1 MEKTDLYRTRAT
13 NLIKLTKTGFIYL
26 GESYELP
33 RDKIKFYQQ
42 RNLPRRLVSAATKL
56 TPLSDSKNYS
66 LIIATSEDCELHVGI
81 SSNFSNYRKFKYIK
95 GYARHKL
102 IKNLNKNQAQ
112 YLKAKLE
119 TRQDFRQALA
129 LANEEIEITSNNS

>member
-1 MEKTDLYRTRAT
+1 M
-13 NLIKLTKTGFIYL
+13 

-33 RDKIKFYQQ
+33 RDKIKFYQDK
-42 RNLPRRLVSAATKL
+42 NLPKRLISAATKL
-56 TPLSDSKNYS
+56 TPLTDSKSYS
-66 LIIATSEDCELHVGI
+66 LIIATSGDCELHVGI

-112 YLKAKLE
+112 YLKSILE
-119 TRQDFRQALA
+119 VQTDFRQALA
-129 LANEEIEITSNNS
+129 IANEELEIYSNNS